1 MTDTK
6 TTPFW
11 MIGSHEVP
19 TPALGGTSC
28 LYFVEVD
35 SEQDFPVEAQTYR
48 DEIAARKAAL
58 KSGLQ
63 SNLERDWRR
72 I

>member
-1 MTDTK
+1 MTDIK

-19 TPALGGTSC
+19 TLALGTYK
-28 LYFVEVD
+28 LYFVEV
-35 SEQDFPVEAQTYR
+35 EGGQDFPVEAQTYR

-58 KSGLQ
+58 EAGLQ
-63 SNLERDWRR
+63 AERE